1 MTRLLV
7 EIVIIAAVI
16 FFGWNT
22 PYKDWTDQAHKKIT
36 STLDSLGGS
45 LQKHQDESVR
55 RY

>member
-1 MTRLLV
+1 MRLIV

-16 FFGWNT
+16 ALGWNT
-22 PYKDWTDQAHKKIT
+22 PYKDWSDQTYKKIT
-36 STLDSLGGS
+36 LTLDSFGGS